1 MLQIGTILISDDVT
15 DKHFICDLEK
25 CKGACCV
32 EGDAGAPLSS
42 EEVLLLSHIIDKIK
56 PFLRKEGVDA
66 IEQQGVY
73 TIDYENETV
82 TPLIQGKECAY
93 VVFENGIARCGIEK
107 AYSSG
112 AIAFRKPVSC
122 HLYPVRIKKHEQF
135 IAVNY
140 DIWKICDPAR
150 EKGEK
155 EKLSVREFVKDALIR
170 QFGITWYQNL
180 QSAVSSLSETD
191 KRKADDREVLHHK
204 SESSALNKNPNQKS
218 KGI

>member
-1 MLQIGTILISDDVT
+1 MLQIENILVSDDVT

-25 CKGACCV
+25 CRGACCV

-42 EEVLLLSHIIDKIK
+42 EEILLLPGIIGKIK
-56 PFLRKEGVDA
+56 PFLRKEGVEA

-73 TIDYENETV
+73 TIDCEDETV

-112 AIAFRKPVSC
+112 AITFRKPVSC
-122 HLYPVRIKKHEQF
+122 HLYPIRIKRYGQF
-135 IAVNY
+135 TAVNY

-150 EKGEK
+150 EKGET
-155 EKLSVREFVKDALIR
+155 EKLSVCEFVKDALIR
-170 QFGITWYQNL
+170 RFGKTWYQNL
-180 QSAVSSLSETD
+180 QAAVGRLPKAE

-204 SESSALNKNPNQKS
+204 SKSSALNKNPNQKS